1 MVQAICEINEYIV
14 HKLEKEVNT
23 TGETTLNLR
32 SSPLAVNDSA
42 QRLIDAIHEKYSKLT
57 GKSFGTFEANLD
69 NYPTQKY
76 LKEYLDGENSFH
88 ELSVKL
94 MERLEF
100 CAKNQSLAKGGY
112 VLISKMSIEAEDYFL
127 VAVVTDV
134 LGTAI
139 TETYEV
145 VDSMHIDLTQ
155 LRVVGRI
162 NLTEW
167 LSGNAKYISFLKG
180 NSDVSKYFK
189 EFIGCND
196 VHAVSAESKKVVEVL
211 KRFASSLEGKT
222 DQERDTII
230 DNAFSYLKE
239 LSVSKRA
246 LSLDALANHVYPEDP
261 ETLKALLG
269 SDEYKIIDGFIP
281 DGRSINGLL
290 RYEGKSKHW
299 TLKFDRVAV
308 RSHHLRYD
316 QKNRIITLSEVSESL
331 HNDLIEV
338 IGEEEEDE

>member
-1 MVQAICEINEYIV
+1 MAQPACQINEYIV

-23 TGETTLNLR
+23 TGETTLTLR
-32 SSPLAVNDSA
+32 DSPLTVNDSA
-42 QRLIDAIHEKYSKLT
+42 QRLIDAIHEKYTKLT
-57 GKSFGTFEANLD
+57 GKSFGTFETNLD

-76 LKEYLDGENSFH
+76 IKEYLEGSILFH
-88 ELSVKL
+88 KLSIKL
-94 MERLEF
+94 MERLDF

-112 VLISKMSIEAEDYFL
+112 VLISRIAIENEDYFL

-139 TETYEV
+139 TENYEV

-162 NLTEW
+162 NLTAW
-167 LSGNAKYISFLKG
+167 LSGNSKYISFLKG
-180 NSDVSKYFK
+180 NTDVSKYFK
-189 EFIGCND
+189 EFMGCND
-196 VHAVSAESKKVVEVL
+196 VHIVSAESKKVVEVL
-211 KRFASSLEGKT
+211 KRFASSLENKT
-222 DQERDTII
+222 EKERDTII

-239 LSVSKRA
+239 LSVSKQL
-246 LSLDALANHVYPEDP
+246 LSLDALANHVYPENPDV
-261 ETLKALLG
+261 LKALLG
-269 SDEYKIIDGFIP
+269 SDEFKIIDGFIP

-299 TLKFDRVAV
+299 SLKFDRVAV
-308 RSHHLRYD
+308 RSQHLRYD
-316 QKNRIITLSEVSESL
+316 QKNRIITLSEVSENL